1 MRLFLV
7 PISTRRTLIYGQR
20 LNKVTHPTP
29 SMADKASAR
38 AAKLWLQWESAD
50 KGWQKKVTEYGNK
63 LFNRIPFEEGLK
75 SIPPLSAR
83 RQQREIEGKK
93 IEVIYPPSII
103 NEKSVPNVLKQLATE
118 RNALHRKRLMWS
130 IVGMPIMAPFG
141 LIPLIPNL
149 PFFYLVYRAFS
160 HWKALSGAK
169 HLEFLV
175 EKSLF
180 QPVKSSAL
188 DAVYIRHTT
197 ATTIDSD
204 ALVKETKVEWTEVN
218 NPIGKREQKGA
229 TGGERDILLI
239 GVQDAQAIA
248 KVADFPALAVECERA
263 CKQVA
268 DQMKL
273 HAEEEAQKLRAE
285 KADQAEEHDTKKR
298 S

>member
-38 AAKLWLQWESAD
+38 AAKLWLQWESRD
-50 KGWQKKVTEYGNK
+50 KGWQKKATEYGNK
-63 LFNRIPFEEGLK
+63 LFNRIPFEEWGLK

-103 NEKSVPNVLKQLATE
+103 SEKSVSKALKKLATE
-118 RNALHRKRLMWS
+118 RNVLHRKRLMWS

-149 PFFYLVYRAFS
+149 PFFYLIYRAFS

-169 HLEFLV
+169 HLKFLV
-175 EKSLF
+175 EKNLF
-180 QPVKSSAL
+180 QPVQSSAL
-188 DAVYIRHTT
+188 DAVYIRHAS

-218 NPIGKREQKGA
+218 NRIIKREEKDA
-229 TGGERDILLI
+229 KGGERDVLLI
-239 GVQDAQAIA
+239 EMQDAQAIA
-248 KVADFPALAVECERA
+248 KVAGFPALAVECERA
-263 CKQVA
+263 YKQVA
-268 DQMKL
+268 GQMKL
-273 HAEEEAQKLRAE
+273 HAEEEAQRLRAE
-285 KADQAEEHDTKKR
+285 KADQTEHDTKKR
-298 S
+298 T